1 MPNECINYF
10 NWPICL
16 QAHARIRWHDSE
28 SKMAVGNTLQLS
40 VLYDVRHSLSFTVIA
55 EEGHIVFQFRRIYQL
70 KQQMG
75 KTS

>member
-1 MPNECINYF
+1 
-10 NWPICL
+10 
-16 QAHARIRWHDSE
+16 
-28 SKMAVGNTLQLS
+28 MAVGNTLQLS
-40 VLYDVRHSLSFTVIA
+40 VLYDVRHSLSFTMIA